1 MDGRKEILFRAEMS
15 CEGCSNA
22 ITRILKRVD
31 GVYNVNC
38 DLPGQLVTVEASESV
53 QSDHLLSKLQTWAEA
68 AGKQVS
74 LV

>member
-22 ITRILKRVD
+22 ITRILKRED

-38 DLPGQLVTVEASESV
+38 DLAGQMVTVEASDSV

-68 AGKQVS
+68 ADKKVS
-74 LV
+74 LL